1 VGSSALPP
9 DPESSAPESSEPCPE
24 LPESSAPDPLESSA
38 PGSSEPCPEL
48 PESFETD
55 LEPLES
61 SGLVPSGTL
70 NSGAFEIC
78 DVDGDVD
85 GSVVDVVVL
94 VVDVELVVDATT
106 VGTGS
111 SGGTGF
117 CHTDRDV
124 GAPMLGNNVSR
135 MA

>member
-1 VGSSALPP
+1 MVL
-9 DPESSAPESSEPCPE
+9 
-24 LPESSAPDPLESSA
+24 L
-38 PGSSEPCPEL
+38 
-48 PESFETD
+48 
-55 LEPLES
+55 
-61 SGLVPSGTL
+61 GTL
-70 NSGAFEIC
+70 SSGAFETC
-78 DVDGDVD
+78 DVDGTVD

-94 VVDVELVVDATT
+94 VVDVELVVDVNT
-106 VGTGS
+106 VATGS

>member
-1 VGSSALPP
+1 MVL
-9 DPESSAPESSEPCPE
+9 
-24 LPESSAPDPLESSA
+24 L
-38 PGSSEPCPEL
+38 
-48 PESFETD
+48 
-55 LEPLES
+55 
-61 SGLVPSGTL
+61 GTL
-70 NSGAFEIC
+70 SSGAFETC
-78 DVDGDVD
+78 DVDGTVDGCDVDGTVD

-94 VVDVELVVDATT
+94 VVDVELVVDVNT
-106 VGTGS
+106 VATGS